1 MKLIRGML
9 PTLLIVLAGCQAT
22 TFQNPPV
29 AELACDSQL
38 VGNWYSV
45 ADSDSNDT
53 PGEVELRIDKTCSLL
68 MIEHKKDGDV
78 SGDATKLHVG
88 RDDAQD
94 YFWLDATWAFKRAQS
109 TEPAPAGDVYVLR
122 YAIRDKELQLLGIDN
137 RAVAHRILDE
147 ELKGEVHKTEG
158 TLVNRLTGTVSTQQL
173 HDKIAFGGKPVRF
186 TRHVVA
192 RAR

>member
-1 MKLIRGML
+1 MNLIRGL
-9 PTLLIVLAGCQAT
+9 LLTLVIVLAGCQAT
-22 TFQNPPV
+22 IFQNPPV

-109 TEPAPAGDVYVLR
+109 TEPAPTGDVYVLR
-122 YAIRDKELQLLGIDN
+122 YVIRGQELRLFGIDN
-137 RAVAHRILDE
+137 LAVAHRILDE

-173 HDKIAFGGKPVRF
+173 HDKIAFDSKPVRF
-186 TRHVVA
+186 TRHVA
-192 RAR
+192 APAK